1 MSPLPVKDAGLFDK
15 KCWALP
21 KTKIKFQSYG
31 PREIISTDINMQ
43 DKIQTLYSKIIE
55 ALGGAD
61 NISSLGS
68 CMTRLRF
75 TLKNEELIDQ
85 SSFKQIKGVLGYIKN
100 GRQHQLILGPGI
112 CGELS
117 DYIHARHQI
126 APLSLEE
133 PPNPNEPALE
143 SKSAPHSDAVQIGKS
158 KEVKAEIKRKYA
170 GVLSRI
176 CSKIGNIFLP
186 LIPAYIA
193 CGLIL
198 GVNNI
203 LSKLLPADY
212 SNVSAL
218 LSVFGNG
225 IFFYLSAIVGYNANK
240 EFGGTPAL
248 GVVFAGIL
256 NIPSLSE
263 VSLFGIQLSAGKG
276 GIIAVL
282 AVCYFGSMF
291 EKFLKKHFKGST
303 DMFLTPTITV
313 LVIGF
318 LSLIAIQPAAGCLSD
333 KLALFTQKAIE
344 RGGVFTGFILAG
356 SFLPVVMLGIHQ
368 SLIPLYQH
376 LIDTLGNNPLFPIL
390 CMAGAGQ
397 VGASIAVLAKTK
409 NTRLKQIIKN
419 ALPVGILGIGEPL
432 IYGVTLPLFKPFIT
446 ACIGAAFGGAVISA
460 LHATAAIPFGV
471 SGVVLLLAMSNL
483 HSTIFYFIGLLTAA
497 AAGFIATWL
506 VGFDDPAE

>member
-1 MSPLPVKDAGLFDK
+1 MNE
-15 KCWALP
+15 
-21 KTKIKFQSYG
+21 KIKALY
-31 PREIISTDINMQ
+31 INIT
-43 DKIQTLYSKIIE
+43 K
-55 ALGGAD
+55 ACGGAE

-75 TLKNEELIDQ
+75 TLKSENGIDQ
-85 SSFKQIKGVLGYIKN
+85 NNFKQIPGVLGYRKN

-112 CGELS
+112 CGEVS
-117 DYIHARHQI
+117 DYIKTRHKT
-126 APLSLEE
+126 APLNSEDE
-133 PPNPNEPALE
+133 NPPLPP
-143 SKSAPHSDAVQIGKS
+143 SGQIGKS
-158 KEVKAEIKRKYA
+158 KEVKAEIKKKYSS
-170 GVLSRI
+170 VLSKI
-176 CSKIGNIFLP
+176 CAKIGNIFLP

-203 LSKLLPADY
+203 LSKTLPPDY
-212 SNVSAL
+212 SNITAL

-256 NIPSLSE
+256 NMPALNDISL
-263 VSLFGIQLSAGKG
+263 LGIQLSAGKG

-291 EKFLKKHFKGST
+291 EKFLKRNFKGST
-303 DMFLTPTITV
+303 DMFLTPTLSV
-313 LVIGF
+313 LVVGF
-318 LSLIAIQPAAGCLSD
+318 LSLIAIQPAAAFLSD
-333 KLALFTQKAIE
+333 KLAIYTQKAIE
-344 RGGVFTGFILAG
+344 HGGIFTGFILAG
-356 SFLPVVMLGIHQ
+356 GFLPVVMLGIHQ
-368 SLIPLYQH
+368 SLIPLYQQ

-409 NTRLKQIIKN
+409 NDNLKKIIKT

-460 LHATAAIPFGV
+460 LHVTAAIPFGV
-471 SGVVLLLAMSNL
+471 SGIVLLLAMSDL

-506 VGFDDPAE
+506 VGFDDPPQ

>member
-1 MSPLPVKDAGLFDK
+1 M
-15 KCWALP
+15 
-21 KTKIKFQSYG
+21 
-31 PREIISTDINMQ
+31 EN
-43 DKIQTLYSKIIE
+43 KIQTLYLKIIE
-55 ALGGAD
+55 AAGGAD
-61 NISSLGS
+61 NITSLGS

-75 TLKNEELIDQ
+75 TLNNEDVISPEN
-85 SSFKQIKGVLGYIKN
+85 FKKIPGVMGYLKN

-112 CGELS
+112 CGELA
-117 DYIHARHQI
+117 DYIHSKHKI
-126 APLSLEE
+126 APLNLDGTNNQSAEKQANSSV
-133 PPNPNEPALE
+133 PNTAA
-143 SKSAPHSDAVQIGKS
+143 KQIGKS

-170 GVLSRI
+170 SVLSKI

-198 GVNNI
+198 GINNI
-203 LSKLLPADY
+203 LSKLLPTDY
-212 SNVSAL
+212 SNINAL

-263 VSLFGIQLSAGKG
+263 VSLFGMQLSAGKG

-291 EKFLKKHFKGST
+291 EKFLKKRFKGST

-318 LSLIAIQPAAGCLSD
+318 LSLIAIQPAAGYLAD
-333 KLALFTQKAIE
+333 KLALFTQKAIDH
-344 RGGVFTGFILAG
+344 GGVFTGFILAG
-356 SFLPVVMLGIHQ
+356 GFLPVVMLGIHQ
-368 SLIPLYQH
+368 SLIPLYQQ

-409 NTRLKQIIKN
+409 NNRLKQIIKN

-471 SGVVLLLAMSNL
+471 SGVVLLLAMSDW

-506 VGFDDPAE
+506 VGFEDPTE